1 MYSVHLINGLGRTSK
16 TKYILTYTLRLVYYG
31 WTIMFQEEKNPNL
44 RSKHPDVPHVNQN
57 LNFLCNLCKYMHF
70 LMIFFRKI
78 TMSLV
83 NIDLLVM

>member
-1 MYSVHLINGLGRTSK
+1 
-16 TKYILTYTLRLVYYG
+16 
-31 WTIMFQEEKNPNL
+31 MFQEEKNPNL

-78 TMSLV
+78 AMSLV